1 MDPKMIWVGRGLG
14 AIGLLMGLVVAFR
27 YMITRE
33 PSDIFVGIGIAA
45 VLMIAAWIY
54 MDWDIIAAVSGRR
67 GTRRQ
72 AGSWAMVLLV
82 LGIVV
87 LVNYLSANH
96 SWEKDVTEGSVHSLA
111 PQTIEVL
118 ENLDREVQVTA
129 FYRMYDA
136 TGESGS
142 MRETFRELIGRYK
155 NHSGYIQFKVI
166 DPDVEPRLAVEYGVY
181 QNGVVFL
188 ACGGR
193 EERVISPDENDLT
206 NALIKVT
213 RTSDKKIYFLT
224 GHGEH
229 SLSDIEA
236 VGYSQLKQK
245 LVQTGFQVEEL
256 ELIRR
261 GVIPA
266 DATVLVIA
274 GPVTPLL
281 DTEVPLVRD
290 FVERRGGSL
299 LVLLDPERTSGL
311 EPTLRRWG
319 VQVGD
324 DIIIDLGGIL
334 IGDSTTVFGDFGYH
348 EITDQLAV
356 PAILSQA
363 RTVGPAEGSLE
374 SRELLRSSDTA
385 WAKRNL
391 EDLSD
396 EYDPETDELGPLS
409 LAAIVDVPRLGAPP
423 PSFEDD
429 DSAADT
435 RSVLEQIAGS
445 EAERPGTVIVYGD
458 SDLASNA
465 SLTLFGNQDLVLNSL
480 SYLAREKDLI
490 SIRANEAEDRPLE
503 LTQLETA
510 LVWVISFPGA
520 TLLVVL
526 MGIVAWFVRLAR

>member
-1 MDPKMIWVGRGLG
+1 MDPKMIWIGRGLG
-14 AIGLLMGLVVAFR
+14 ATGLLMGLVVAFR
-27 YMITRE
+27 YLITRT
-33 PSDIFVGIGIAA
+33 PSDLFVGLGIAA

-54 MDWDIIAAVSGRR
+54 IDWDIIAAVSGRR

-96 SWEKDVTEGSVHSLA
+96 YWENDVTEGSIHSLS

-118 ENLDREVQVTA
+118 ENLDREVQVKA

-155 NHSGYIQFKVI
+155 NRSGYIQFEII

-188 ACGGR
+188 SCGGR
-193 EERVISPDENDLT
+193 EERVIAPDENDLT

-213 RTSDKKIYFLT
+213 RTGTKKIYFLT

-236 VGYSQLKQK
+236 TGYSQLKQR
-245 LVQTGFQVEEL
+245 LVQTGFVVEEL
-256 ELIRR
+256 ELIRS

-281 DTEVPLVRD
+281 PDEVPLLRD

-299 LVLLDPERTSGL
+299 LVLLDPERSSGL
-311 EPTLRRWG
+311 EPVLRGWG
-319 VQVGD
+319 VEVGD
-324 DIIIDLGGIL
+324 DLMIDLGGVL
-334 IGDSTTVFGDFGYH
+334 IGDSTTVFGDYGWH
-348 EITDQLAV
+348 EITEDLAV

-363 RTVGPAEGSLE
+363 RTVTPAEARPE
-374 SRELLRSSDTA
+374 ARELLRSSDTA
-385 WAKRNL
+385 WAKRDL
-391 EDLSD
+391 EALSE
-396 EYDPETDELGPLS
+396 EYDPEVDEMGPVS
-409 LAAIVDVPRLGAPP
+409 LAVIVDVPRLGAAPAPP
-423 PSFEDD
+423 ADD
-429 DSAADT
+429 DSAEDD
-435 RSVLEQIAGS
+435 RSVFEQIAEEES
-445 EAERPGTVIVYGD
+445 ERPGTVIVYGD

-465 SLTLFGNQDLVLNSL
+465 NLALFGNQDLVLNSL

-490 SIRANEAEDRPLE
+490 SIRASEAEDRPLE
-503 LTQLETA
+503 LTRLETA
-510 LVWVISFPGA
+510 LVWVIAFPGA

-526 MGIVAWFVRLAR
+526 IGIVAWFVRLAR